1 MSILYLASPTWSFL
15 VWARSLR
22 SMAAFGMGIQPAGKV
37 VYPEPGRNT
46 GLRSCR
52 PIANGANGTAACCA
66 HWVGMSWLSGN
77 AKPAIRPNY
86 KLGCEDF
93 WVRSNCEHKAVFLR
107 RSRLRP
113 CPCVFRREAARI
125 VRPSRLPGHLSKQ
138 PLPKPSECCQAHL
151 SGSRRGAI
159 SSHFRS
165 PSIGVSIRVLP
176 KALWALD
183 GSRIC
188 VGLPRMRVVWTR
200 NARFRAEPPAVVR

>member
-1 MSILYLASPTWSFL
+1 
-15 VWARSLR
+15 LR

-77 AKPAIRPNY
+77 AKPETRPNY

-113 CPCVFRREAARI
+113 CHACFVAKPRGLYVLRDYPVIYPNNLFRNHPNVVKHTFLRAA
-125 VRPSRLPGHLSKQ
+125 G
-138 PLPKPSECCQAHL
+138 E
-151 SGSRRGAI
+151 
-159 SSHFRS
+159 
-165 PSIGVSIRVLP
+165 
-176 KALWALD
+176 
-183 GSRIC
+183 
-188 VGLPRMRVVWTR
+188 LPRGTPENRPMRDT
-200 NARFRAEPPAVVR
+200 AKPANGRRS